1 MGYEY
6 NFGFNVINSLMVIVC
21 KGLSPIAGVPHFID
35 NYSYTEYKIKMY
47 YFREVVSDRMR
58 PIHHF
63 YLEDTIL

>member
-1 MGYEY
+1 MFLGYEY
-6 NFGFNVINSLMVIVC
+6 NFGFKVITLMVIVC

-35 NYSYTEYKIKMY
+35 NTEYKITMY
-47 YFREVVSDRMR
+47 YFREVVSDRMT